1 MQAEG
6 RKPTCSA
13 RPSPEGTLTSS
24 ARGPS
29 PPRQPVHRT
38 QGATSRSPAAAEPRA
53 AHAAFQ
59 LSSDTPLADAPPIG
73 ALARGRGRS
82 LDSELA
88 EPESRRN
95 VRGRSGR
102 SLRGSAV
109 RPLRACPGRGV
120 LLARS
125 RDWFQPEPP
134 PPVSLCARSTPCAGC
149 SHASGDA
156 SSDLCCAA
164 GAAGPGMAREAVGSL
179 CIAALLPAAI
189 VISSHSPTD

>member
-6 RKPTCSA
+6 RKPTRCA

-29 PPRQPVHRT
+29 PARQLVHRT
-38 QGATSRSPAAAEPRA
+38 QDATSLPPAAAEPRA

-88 EPESRRN
+88 EPGSRRN

-102 SLRGSAV
+102 SLRGSAG
-109 RPLRACPGRGV
+109 RPLRACAGWGV
-120 LLARS
+120 LARS
-125 RDWFQPEPP
+125 PGWFQPEPP
-134 PPVSLCARSTPCAGC
+134 PPVSLSARSTPCAGC

-189 VISSHSPTD
+189 VISSH